1 MQLSDYNEIMSTE
14 SKTKLNM
21 AMFLMVVLL
30 AANMRMTYTGIG
42 ALVPIIRTDLGMS
55 ATAAGMIST
64 VPILVFAFICPLS
77 SIVGR
82 RVGIGRMIEAGL
94 ILIFAGSVLRAV
106 LGTFGLFAGTIVLS
120 VGVGVM
126 NALMMALIKLRFPHK
141 PGIMTSAYTTTMAVT
156 AAISIGANVPIAN
169 QIGWRGCLA
178 LWGLVSLVTSFVW
191 GRQAN
196 AHENNGSAGAGQ
208 GSPMIKVIK
217 SPKAWA
223 LLIFMGTQ
231 SMMFY
236 NITAWLPTILISRGM
251 DHEAAAGIATMLQI
265 VSLPS
270 TLLSPILAEKL
281 NRIALCTALN
291 LTFTIGGVI
300 FYFSGVNT
308 LMYFAVVLMAVG
320 MGSGFS
326 LCSFLFS
333 KHARNPA
340 ETAAISGFSQSG
352 GYILAAIGPAFM
364 GHLFDTTGSW
374 NPAMIFCFIILIVM
388 TVSGAVSNLDGFIIK
403 E

>member
-1 MQLSDYNEIMSTE
+1 
-14 SKTKLNM
+14 
-21 AMFLMVVLL
+21 MFLMVILL

-42 ALVPIIRTDLGMS
+42 TLVPLIRADLGMS

-64 VPILVFAFICPLS
+64 VPILVFAFVCPMS
-77 SIVGR
+77 SIIGR
-82 RVGIGRMIEAGL
+82 RVGIGRMIEAGI

-126 NALMMALIKLRFPHK
+126 NALMMALIKLRFPEK
-141 PGIMTSAYTTTMAVT
+141 AGIMTSAYTTTMAVT

-169 QIGWRGCLA
+169 HIGWRGCLA
-178 LWGLVSLVTSFVW
+178 MWGMVSLVTSFVW

-196 AHENNGSAGAGQ
+196 AHENNGAAGSGQ

-251 DHEAAAGIATMLQI
+251 GHEAAAGVATMLQI
-265 VSLPS
+265 VSLPT
-270 TLLSPILAEKL
+270 TLISPILAERL
-281 NRIALCTALN
+281 NRIVLCTVLN
-291 LTFTIGGVI
+291 SIFVAGGVI
-300 FYFSGVNT
+300 FYFSGVNAV
-308 LMYFAVVLMAVG
+308 MYLSVILMAVG

-340 ETAAISGFSQSG
+340 ETAVLSGFSQSG
-352 GYILAAIGPAFM
+352 GYILAAVGPAFM
-364 GHLFDTTGSW
+364 GYLFDATGSW
-374 NPAMIFCFIILIVM
+374 NPAMVFCFAVLIVM
-388 TVSGAVSNLDGFIIK
+388 TVSGAISNLDGYIIK

>member
-1 MQLSDYNEIMSTE
+1 
-14 SKTKLNM
+14 
-21 AMFLMVVLL
+21 MFLMIILL

-42 ALVPIIRTDLGMS
+42 TLVPMIREDLGMS

-64 VPILVFAFICPLS
+64 VPILVFAFVCPMS
-77 SIVGR
+77 SIIGR
-82 RVGIGRMIEAGL
+82 RIGIGRMIEAGI

-106 LGTFGLFAGTIVLS
+106 LGTFGLFAGTVILS

-126 NALMMALIKLRFPHK
+126 NALMMALIKLRFPEK
-141 PGIMTSAYTTTMAVT
+141 AGIMTSAYTTTMAVT

-169 QIGWRGCLA
+169 HIGWKGCLA
-178 LWGLVSLVTSFVW
+178 MWGMVSLVTSFVW

-196 AHENNGSAGAGQ
+196 AHENNESAGAGQ
-208 GSPMIKVIK
+208 ESPMMKVIK

-251 DHEAAAGIATMLQI
+251 THEAAAGVATMLQI
-265 VSLPS
+265 VSLPT
-270 TLLSPILAEKL
+270 TLISPILAERL
-281 NRIALCTALN
+281 NRIALCTVLN
-291 LTFTIGGVI
+291 SIFVAGGVI
-300 FYFSGVNT
+300 FYFSGVNAV
-308 LMYFAVVLMAVG
+308 MYLSVILMAVG

-340 ETAAISGFSQSG
+340 ETAALSGFSQSG
-352 GYILAAIGPAFM
+352 GYILAAVGPAFM
-364 GHLFDTTGSW
+364 GYLFDASGSW
-374 NPAMIFCFIILIVM
+374 NPAMVFCFAVLIVM
-388 TVSGAVSNLDGFIIK
+388 TVSGAISNLDGFIIK